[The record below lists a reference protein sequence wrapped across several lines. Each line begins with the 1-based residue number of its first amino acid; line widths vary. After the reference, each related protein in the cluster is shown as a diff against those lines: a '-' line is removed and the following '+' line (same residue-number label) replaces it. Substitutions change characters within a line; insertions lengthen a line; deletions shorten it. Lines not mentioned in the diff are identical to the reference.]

1 MKKGVLG
8 GTFDPV
14 HDGHLRLAGAALAQ
28 LDLDEVIFMPA
39 GEPWFKASR
48 RITAA
53 VHRVAMVRLAISGLP
68 RVALST
74 MEVERD
80 GPTFTVETLRELN
93 RQWGDTGE
101 IYFLMSY
108 STLEEL
114 SGWKQPEEII
124 RRCRL
129 AVAPR
134 PGTAR
139 PDLAGLESR
148 LPGISRRVDWLEMPE
163 MAVSA
168 SVVRDRASRAEAVG
182 DMVPGAVAEYISAH
196 RLYRS

>member
-1 MKKGVLG
+1 LKTGVFG

-14 HDGHLRLAGAALAQ
+14 HNGHLRLAGAALAQ
-28 LDLDEVIFMPA
+28 LGLDELIFMPA
-39 GEPWFKASR
+39 GEPWFKAAR
-48 RITAA
+48 QITAA
-53 VHRVAMVRLAISGLP
+53 VHRVAMVKLAISGLP
-68 RVALST
+68 RVSLST
-74 MEVERD
+74 MEVERA
-80 GPTFTVETLRELN
+80 GPTFTVATLREL
-93 RQWGDTGE
+93 REQLGDAAE

-114 SGWKQPEEII
+114 TEWHQPAEII

-163 MAVSA
+163 VAVSA
-168 SVVRDRASRAEAVG
+168 TTVRERVSRGEAVG
-182 DMVPGAVAEYISAH
+182 EMVPATVAEYIREH
-196 RLYRS
+196 RLYTP